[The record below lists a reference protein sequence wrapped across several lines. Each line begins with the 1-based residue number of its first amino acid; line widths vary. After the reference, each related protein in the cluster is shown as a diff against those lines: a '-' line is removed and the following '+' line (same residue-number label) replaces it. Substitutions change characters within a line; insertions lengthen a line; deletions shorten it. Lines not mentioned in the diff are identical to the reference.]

1 MSVVKSF
8 SVGNGDLFYIK
19 HNSDNFTIID
29 CCLSDENHENILD
42 ELESESY
49 GKGVTR
55 FISTHPDQDHMSG
68 IERIDGRLSIRNFY
82 CVKNDVKKEEE
93 TDDFKHYCK
102 IRDDSGK
109 TYHIERG
116 RSRRWLN
123 DSCNERRSSGL
134 NFLWPIVGD
143 EEFKNALAAAENG
156 ESPNNIS
163 AVIRYSIENGASM
176 IWMGDLETDFLE
188 KIAHKIPWPKTH
200 ILFAPHH
207 GRKSGLVPRVI
218 LDKIKPDLVVIGE
231 APAEDLNYYSSH
243 NVITQN
249 SAGDITFEC
258 TDNKVHVFVANEEY
272 FPDFLEYQPSD
283 NSTTGGNY
291 IGTLTV

>member
-29 CCLSDENHENILD
+29 CCLSDENCDDILD

-55 FISTHPDQDHMSG
+55 FISTHPDQDHISG
-68 IERIDGRLSIRNFY
+68 VKRIDDRLGIRNFY
-82 CVKNDVKKEEE
+82 CVKNSVKKEEV

-109 TYHIERG
+109 TYHIGRG

-123 DSCNERRSSGL
+123 DSCNERGSSGL

-163 AVIRYSIENGASM
+163 AVIRYSIENSASM
-176 IWMGDLETDFLE
+176 LWMGDLETEFLE
-188 KIAHKIPWPKTH
+188 RIAHKFSWPKTN

-207 GRKSGLVPRVI
+207 GRKSGRVPKAI
-218 LDKIKPDLVVIGE
+218 LDKIKPDLVIIGE
-231 APAEDLNYYSSH
+231 APAEDLNYYSGH

-258 TDNKVHVFVANEEY
+258 DGKMVRIFVANEEY
-272 FPDFLEYQPSD
+272 FLDFLEYKPSD
-283 NSTTGGNY
+283 NSAVRGSY